1 MSTGGPT
8 AGRTVWGLSA
18 STRMLLL
25 TWVVIVVGGYVFQ
38 MATSQKTAELRKELN
53 STQSSI
59 SDLEGRIKQGD
70 TSAIAEMEA
79 MRRQVADFDRV
90 LAAQREQFRL
100 LSDRADE
107 AKSRQA
113 VDRAKVAVLQGEV
126 ALARER
132 LLKLKT
138 LHAGWTA
145 RRGSLMTGDP
155 GRRVAGN
162 PAQLELVVSVL
173 DRERPS
179 ESDLVQWEAE
189 LDALAGPVQTAAEG
203 QSQIAIT
210 TEHGQLL
217 RDLGQRL
224 AKSVSAFEQQT
235 LLVEAVLKETA
246 SAAPATTT
254 LEQSLRE
261 RRTKAD
267 QEFARQLTA
276 AREAARQEAEAARAE
291 ELAKLE
297 TEIVQATTRQEADAL
312 RAKKAQAEQLGKV
325 ELERIAEETRVK
337 EAQTK
342 AETAGLKSEVTRVE
356 EAIKA
361 AALEREF
368 QRELPAIKGL
378 LTAFLSDGFYYR
390 DNNAKGPASLSYIAS
405 QKALEPNTQGSS
417 QLAYLANANDRP
429 AGGLKNPGS
438 QENLRR
444 AQDYLK
450 KYGALMVEKGLLA
463 P

>member
-8 AGRTVWGLSA
+8 VGTTAWGLSA

-25 TWVVIVVGGYVFQ
+25 TWVVIVVGGYIFQ
-38 MATSQKTAELRKELN
+38 MATTQKTAELRKELN

-59 SDLEGRIKQGD
+59 TNLEQRIKQGD
-70 TSAIAEMEA
+70 TSAIAEMES

-90 LAAQREQFRL
+90 LAGQREQFRL

-113 VDRAKVAVLQGEV
+113 VDRAKVTVLQRDV
-126 ALARER
+126 ALARDR
-132 LLKLKT
+132 LLQLKT

-145 RRGSLMTGDP
+145 RQGSLLTGEP
-155 GRRVAGN
+155 GRRIASEPTQLDLVASL
-162 PAQLELVVSVL
+162 LE
-173 DRERPS
+173 RERPS
-179 ESDLVQWEAE
+179 EIDLVQWEAE
-189 LDALAGPVQTAAEG
+189 LDALADPVQSVSED

-210 TEHGQLL
+210 AEHGQLL

-224 AKSVSAFEQQT
+224 SKAVAAFEQQT
-235 LLVEAVLKETA
+235 LLLEAVLKETA
-246 SAAPATTT
+246 SATPASNT
-254 LEQSLRE
+254 LEQALRE

-267 QEFARQLTA
+267 LESAQQLLA
-276 AREAARQEAEAARAE
+276 AREAGRKQAEAARAE

-297 TEIVQATTRQEADAL
+297 ADVITTTTQREVDAL
-312 RAKKAQAEQLGKV
+312 RAKKSQAEQLGKA

-337 EAQTK
+337 EAQKK
-342 AETAGLKSEVTRVE
+342 AETAGLKLEVTRVE
-356 EAIKA
+356 GSIKA
-361 AALEREF
+361 AALEKEF
-368 QRELPAIKGL
+368 ERELPAIKGL
-378 LTAFLSDGFYYR
+378 LTAFLSDGFKYR
-390 DNNAKGPASLSYIAS
+390 DDNAKGPASLAYISS
-405 QKALEPNTQGSS
+405 QQALEPTAQGSYMM
-417 QLAYLANANDRP
+417 AFLANSSDRP
-429 AGGLKNPGS
+429 AGGLQNPPN

-450 KYGALMVEKGLLA
+450 KYGALMVQKGLLA

>member
-8 AGRTVWGLSA
+8 SGRTAWGMSA

-38 MATSQKTAELRKELN
+38 MATSQKTNELRKQLT

-59 SDLEGRIKQGD
+59 SDLERRIKEGD
-70 TSAIAEMEA
+70 TSAIAELEA
-79 MRRQVADFDRV
+79 MRKQVADFDRV
-90 LAAQREQFRL
+90 LAAQRDQFRL

-113 VDRAKVAVLQGEV
+113 VDRAKVAVLQGEIT
-126 ALARER
+126 LARER

-145 RRGSLMTGDP
+145 RQGSLLTGDA
-155 GRRVAGN
+155 GRRIAGN
-162 PAQLELVVSVL
+162 AAQLELVVSVL

-189 LDALAGPVQTAAEG
+189 LDALAGPVQTAADG

-235 LLVEAVLKETA
+235 LLVDAVLKETA
-246 SAAPATTT
+246 SAAPAATT

-267 QEFARQLTA
+267 QESVRQLSA
-276 AREAARQEAEAARAE
+276 AREAARKQAEVARAN

-297 TEIVQATTRQEADAL
+297 AEIVQATTRREADEL
-312 RAKKAQAEQLGKV
+312 RAKKAQAEQLGKA
-325 ELERIAEETRVK
+325 ELERIAEETRVQ
-337 EAQTK
+337 EAKKK

-356 EAIKA
+356 ASIKA
-361 AALEREF
+361 AALEKEF
-368 QRELPAIKGL
+368 ERELPAMKGL
-378 LTAFLSDGFYYR
+378 LAAFLTDGFKYR
-390 DNNAKGPASLSYIAS
+390 NDNAKGPASFSYISS
-405 QKALEPNTQGSS
+405 QKALEPTPTGSYS
-417 QLAYLANANDRP
+417 MAFLANSSDRP
-429 AGGLKNPGS
+429 AGGLKNPAS
-438 QENLRR
+438 PEALRR
-444 AQDYLK
+444 AQDYLN
-450 KYGALMVEKGLLA
+450 KYGALLVEKGLLA